1 MGKFDEYLAVDEF
14 NVNKLEALYYLLD
27 IPDGKNLDIQKSIA
41 ERGDVHKVSNTLR
54 KKCKYCQI
62 FQKW

>member
-27 IPDGKNLDIQKSIA
+27 IPDGKNLDI
-41 ERGDVHKVSNTLR
+41 
-54 KKCKYCQI
+54 
-62 FQKW
+62 